1 MSKSGFQA
9 FAAGMIVATSVLGG
23 TYFLTDHQPASADV
37 EKKEVTEKDVES
49 FLTSNGKISIT
60 TDEYEQ
66 LLAAKDQAVQQQ
78 GAQKAKTPTQE
89 ESTAKEEPV
98 EQKKEEVIK
107 YKLTI
112 KAGMT
117 TSEISDLLEQN
128 GIISDSFE
136 FDQYLIKGDYHQKVQ
151 LGTFEVQKGMDFYQL
166 ANILTK

>member
-1 MSKSGFQA
+1 
-9 FAAGMIVATSVLGG
+9 MIVATSVLGG
-23 TYFLTDHQPASADV
+23 TYFLTDNQPASADV

-78 GAQKAKTPTQE
+78 GTQKAKTPTQE
-89 ESTAKEEPV
+89 ESTTKEEPV